1 MTRITPG
8 PVALL
13 GGHEHRDGTE
23 VIERTLL
30 DQLGVAAPRVTVL
43 PAAAP
48 ARQAGMVAA
57 LARTYWSRLGATVRI
72 AMPDARQ
79 GEGERQR
86 AGGRGSHEALDAVAS
101 ADVIVLP
108 GGVPNRLV
116 NALGASPVWDLV
128 VRRWRAGAA
137 LAGSSAGAMSLFAWR
152 LRLYPPNPFALIPGL
167 GLFDGW
173 VAAPHFGRFRAERW
187 ATRVTRWFGGLG
199 VLGLDE
205 GTAIVGRDGRFT
217 VVGSGALT
225 VIAGDEMRV
234 HRANAQVALDLHGP
248 ASGHAAAPA
257 PSTPVHRPPARSATI
272 WVPTDHTGRIR
283 MPKMTGTRHAWTT
296 ERSHTGGCT
305 RSASA
310 GRPTRR
316 PPR

>member
-57 LARTYWSRLGATVRI
+57 LARTYWSRLGATVRV
-72 AMPDARQ
+72 AMPDAGQ
-79 GEGERQR
+79 
-86 AGGRGSHEALDAVAS
+86 ALDAVAS

-116 NALGASPVWDLV
+116 AALGASQVWDLV

-217 VVGSGALT
+217 VAGSGALT

-257 PSTPVHRPPARSATI
+257 LSTPAHRLPARSATL
-272 WVPTDHTGRIR
+272 WVPADHAGRIR
-283 MPKMTGTRHAWTT
+283 TPEMTGTRHAWTT

-305 RSASA
+305 RCASA
-310 GRPTRR
+310 GRPTRH